1 MTVQNGDLLRF
12 DRNAGGLAGH
22 VRAGRI
28 LIDGTRTG
36 EVGDEVLRD
45 RRHLS
50 TDGLAVPVVAISRQ
64 DGALAGAPDIITRG
78 LVLDAL
84 TDDVLAEAPEVVRL
98 AVADASVEERT
109 DQALIGERIRTELQ
123 RFFRKR
129 TGRRPMV
136 VPVVMEI

>member
-1 MTVQNGDLLRF
+1 M
-12 DRNAGGLAGH
+12 
-22 VRAGRI
+22 
-28 LIDGTRTG
+28 
-36 EVGDEVLRD
+36 
-45 RRHLS
+45 
-50 TDGLAVPVVAISRQ
+50 
-64 DGALAGAPDIITRG
+64 
-78 LVLDAL
+78 
-84 TDDVLAEAPEVVRL
+84 LAEAPEVVRL